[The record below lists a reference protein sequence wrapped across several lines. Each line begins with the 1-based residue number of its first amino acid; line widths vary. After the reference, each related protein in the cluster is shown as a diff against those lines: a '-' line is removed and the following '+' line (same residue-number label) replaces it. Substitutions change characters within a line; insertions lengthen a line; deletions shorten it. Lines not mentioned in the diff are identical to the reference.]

1 VFVSFA
7 RHHSSEEL
15 EVAVN
20 NTEIVQRLKCLQHI
34 VRMKAHSNKQSQ
46 TLLGISFAASA
57 PL

>member
-1 VFVSFA
+1 LR